1 MFIVLYRFP
10 SEAAVNRRSSLHL
23 TSSECP
29 GEESIHPYS
38 PLWLPDD
45 PPVSSQTNT
54 LQCSPGLRGLG
65 GSAAPSPSFSV
76 RASFQALHLSCL
88 QSRPPGSAEQ
98 LCVAKETG
106 THPGRSEPGE
116 QMWTRAMHFNILML
130 DTKVWKAAVCDHLMP
145 KTLNRES

>member
-1 MFIVLYRFP
+1 MFTVLYRFP
-10 SEAAVNRRSSLHL
+10 SEAAVIRRSSLHL
-23 TSSECP
+23 TFLECP

-65 GSAAPSPSFSV
+65 GSADPSPSLSV

-88 QSRPPGSAEQ
+88 QSWPPAPLSS
-98 LCVAKETG
+98 CVWQRRQG
-106 THPGRSEPGE
+106 PGRSEPGE
-116 QMWTRAMHFNILML
+116 QMWTRAMRFNILML
-130 DTKVWKAAVCDHLMP
+130 NTKVWKAAVCDHLMP